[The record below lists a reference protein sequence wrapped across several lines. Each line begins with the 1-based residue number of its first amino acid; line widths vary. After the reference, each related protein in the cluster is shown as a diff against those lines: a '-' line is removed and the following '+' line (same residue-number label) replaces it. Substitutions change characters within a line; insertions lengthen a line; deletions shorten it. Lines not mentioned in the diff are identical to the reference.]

1 MAASIG
7 RELVRQ
13 RDEIERIAS
22 ENIVSLAVLDA
33 VGLVLANKYAEGHP
47 GRR

>member
-7 RELVRQ
+7 REFVRQ
-13 RDEIERIAS
+13 RDEIELIAS

-33 VGLVLANKYAEGHP
+33 VGLILTSKHAEGHP